1 MRQLSRRLS
10 RRDGAARNSMTSDAA
25 MLGHDSDH
33 KSIQLNDARS
43 RSLSGSS
50 AVLLNRHAA
59 SDGRRSVGLDSISAP
74 SAGHPHRGS
83 GSAPYTPTT
92 TGASNGAPFFQGASP
107 NAGVGESPRGGILG
121 LKSAE
126 AADPYYRPPRAR
138 RTTLETN
145 LPGDPSR
152 RSWNSGD
159 WTNKD
164 WSRNSPEQGE
174 AVDLI
179 DIPPASGRATPIPAY
194 LGAQRD
200 LSDPNVNDQRGSPT
214 DYAVREVDFYY
225 GVRGPALSNLPTRRL
240 KTGPADPT
248 GPVSSATGWI
258 KGLFGGKTKD
268 KGKGFEVVR
277 SSRVPPSLGPHV
289 KPGATTVDGAEP
301 YRDDPQITGAERSRT
316 LALSDEGDAIGGGT
330 RRAQDK
336 DTPSLAPSDEN
347 DTSDLDSD
355 EHQESGRAR
364 LSQISQIP
372 PILPNIDTGGGI
384 ELPSRIASK
393 ASSKPSYASTSNKA
407 RRSPII
413 PQRSSRRQ
421 STPGQPDSVSTG
433 APRLATVGPTPPSSP
448 PKVKNFSYGLN
459 RPLEHGLEPTNTS
472 RRLPFES
479 KPSSTKSDRLSTGAE
494 STNSSVGPTPG
505 EERTGQSASHVR
517 HSSSVLGSLAPDT
530 RNDRPSSMGYVQQ
543 HRASDAIHKASPDD
557 QSFLGSTAELVDD
570 DKRRS
575 GSTEGRI

>member
-59 SDGRRSVGLDSISAP
+59 SDGRRSVGPDSISAP

-92 TGASNGAPFFQGASP
+92 TGAPTGAAFLQGSSP
-107 NAGVGESPRGGILG
+107 NAAFGGSPRGGILG

-126 AADPYYRPPRAR
+126 AADPYYRPPRGR

-152 RSWNSGD
+152 RSWTSGD
-159 WTNKD
+159 WANKD

-174 AVDLI
+174 AVDLV

-200 LSDPNVNDQRGSPT
+200 NSDPNVSDQRGSPT

-248 GPVSSATGWI
+248 GPVSSATGWV

-277 SSRVPPSLGPHV
+277 SSRVPPSLGPHINS
-289 KPGATTVDGAEP
+289 GATTVNGAEP
-301 YRDDPQITGAERSRT
+301 YRDDPEATGAERSRT
-316 LALSDEGDAIGGGT
+316 LDLSDEGDAIGAGT
-330 RRAQDK
+330 RHVPDK
-336 DTPSLAPSDEN
+336 EMPSPTPSDETN
-347 DTSDLDSD
+347 TSDLDSD
-355 EHQESGRAR
+355 DHQESGGAR
-364 LSQISQIP
+364 LSQISQVP

-393 ASSKPSYASTSNKA
+393 ASSKPSYASTSQKS
-407 RRSPII
+407 RRTPIL

-421 STPGQPDSVSTG
+421 STPGQAESVSTG

-448 PKVKNFSYGLN
+448 PKTRNFSYGLN
-459 RPLEHGLEPTNTS
+459 RSLEHRLEPTTS
-472 RRLPFES
+472 SRLPFES
-479 KPSSTKSDRLSTGAE
+479 KPSSTKSDRLSAGAE

-505 EERTGQSASHVR
+505 DERTSQSAAHVR

-575 GSTEGRI
+575 GSTEHRI

>member
-1 MRQLSRRLS
+1 
-10 RRDGAARNSMTSDAA
+10 

-33 KSIQLNDARS
+33 KSVQHNDARS

-59 SDGRRSVGLDSISAP
+59 SDGRRSVGPDSISAP

-92 TGASNGAPFFQGASP
+92 TGAPSGASVNQGVSP
-107 NAGVGESPRGGILG
+107 NLGVGESLRGGILG

-126 AADPYYRPPRAR
+126 AADPYYRPPRGR
-138 RTTLETN
+138 RTTLETG

-152 RSWNSGD
+152 GSWNSGD
-159 WTNKD
+159 WANKD

-174 AVDLI
+174 AVDLVEI
-179 DIPPASGRATPIPAY
+179 TPASGRATPVPAY

-200 LSDPNVNDQRGSPT
+200 TSDPNVNDQRGSPT

-248 GPVSSATGWI
+248 GPVSSATGWV
-258 KGLFGGKTKD
+258 KSLFGGKTKD

-277 SSRVPPSLGPHV
+277 SSRVPPSLGTHV
-289 KPGATTVDGAEP
+289 NPRITIAGGAEP
-301 YRDDPQITGAERSRT
+301 YRDDPEAAGAERTRN
-316 LALSDEGDAIGGGT
+316 LDLSDEGDAIGGGT
-330 RRAQDK
+330 RREPVKDVPSPAQ
-336 DTPSLAPSDEN
+336 SDGS
-347 DTSDLDSD
+347 DISDLDPD
-355 EHQESGRAR
+355 EHEEPGTAR
-364 LSQISQIP
+364 LSQISQVP

-384 ELPSRIASK
+384 ELPSRIGSK
-393 ASSKPSYASTSNKA
+393 ASSKPSHASTSRKA
-407 RRSPII
+407 QRSPIL
-413 PQRSSRRQ
+413 PERSPRRQ
-421 STPGQPDSVSTG
+421 SSPGQAHFGSMA

-448 PKVKNFSYGLN
+448 PRAKNFSYGFN
-459 RPLEHGLEPTNTS
+459 RSPEHRLEPTNTS
-472 RRLPFES
+472 SRLPFES
-479 KPSSTKSDRLSTGAE
+479 KNSSTKSDRLSTGAE
-494 STNSSVGPTPG
+494 STNSSVGPKPG
-505 EERTGQSASHVR
+505 EEKTGPSAAHVR
-517 HSSSVLGSLAPDT
+517 HSSSVLGALAPDT

-570 DKRRS
+570 DKRLS
-575 GSTEGRI
+575 GSTEHRI